1 MISSSIQL
9 TSKESQPPPRRKP
22 LTHKHI
28 LCWPRWER
36 KGCRYWGDSYFRIK
50 GEGWEETIKLTSDL
64 DVGGCVNRG
73 ENLIKCGKQWLFF
86 SGQRVAMIS
95 LPRYYT
101 WANII
106 QRWLE
111 LGPHCQYGNADLTL
125 TSKAT
130 KSNWVGGSSL
140 PVVLSIPS
148 LSCRVAGM
156 ESCWA
161 LLKTWPS
168 HSCQSFLTRPKP
180 RKDIRWHQCWGG
192 WPRTSARWN
201 AVANIAQGENMS
213 INSIGWSPGHQ
224 M

>member
-9 TSKESQPPPRRKP
+9 TSKKSQLPLRRKP

-50 GEGWEETIKLTSDL
+50 GEGWEETIKLTSDRH
-64 DVGGCVNRG
+64 VGGCVNRG
-73 ENLIKCGKQWLFF
+73 ENLIKCGKQWLSF
-86 SGQRVAMIS
+86 SGEKAAMIS

-111 LGPHCQYGNADLTL
+111 LGLHCQYGNVVMQI
-125 TSKAT
+125 
-130 KSNWVGGSSL
+130 KSWLQKLRKLMAGGGSSL

-148 LSCRVAGM
+148 LSCIV
-156 ESCWA
+156 
-161 LLKTWPS
+161 
-168 HSCQSFLTRPKP
+168 F
-180 RKDIRWHQCWGG
+180 
-192 WPRTSARWN
+192 WN
-201 AVANIAQGENMS
+201 R
-213 INSIGWSPGHQ
+213 
-224 M
+224 